1 MKLFASK
8 RPSEVKAGNEIRK
21 DQPITDDTVDKI
33 VSYFSQSNCPSQPST
48 KKKEYILS
56 TEELKKLD
64 SNDSRLNSKQRRLLK
79 RLRAREEQ
87 EKGQL
92 SAVAQTD
99 GNSLNLNVEK
109 TPKVR
114 ASPLL
119 SGADVSNCADVSNSP
134 GDSVIETEMKTS
146 PIPSACP
153 IETEKVS
160 TGEVGI
166 EAVNAHS
173 NVEGL
178 TEEELALLDGKN
190 SKEKRKLIRKFQR
203 DRSIRNSLNVNT
215 GNNNSE
221 EKKKVQGNKIVKV
234 KKSKKA
240 KKVDWSNL
248 SLEERERRE
257 HQRRMQT
264 LAAEKRARGE
274 TFVKSRR
281 AKRRK
286 RKESG
291 L

>member
-119 SGADVSNCADVSNSP
+119 SGADVSNSP
-134 GDSVIETEMKTS
+134 SDSVIETEMKTS

-178 TEEELALLDGKN
+178 TEAELALLDGKN

-203 DRSIRNSLNVNT
+203 DRSIRDSLNVNT

-221 EKKKVQGNKIVKV
+221 EKKKVQENKIVKV

-248 SLEERERRE
+248 SQEERERRE

>member
-8 RPSEVKAGNEIRK
+8 RHSEVKAGNEIRK
-21 DQPITDDTVDKI
+21 DQSITDDTVDQI
-33 VSYFSQSNCPSQPST
+33 VSYFTQSNCPSQPSP

-64 SNDSRLNSKQRRLLK
+64 SNDTILNSKQRRLLK

-92 SAVAQTD
+92 SIVAQMD
-99 GNSLNLNVEK
+99 GNSLKLNVEK

-119 SGADVSNCADVSNSP
+119 SGADVSNSP
-134 GDSVIETEMKTS
+134 SDYEIETEMKTS
-146 PIPSACP
+146 PIPSAYP

-166 EAVNAHS
+166 GAVNAHS
-173 NVEGL
+173 NVQGL
-178 TEEELALLDGKN
+178 TEEELALLEGKN

-203 DRSIRNSLNVNT
+203 DRSIRDSLSDNT

-221 EKKKVQGNKIVKV
+221 EKKKVQENTTMV

-240 KKVDWSNL
+240 KKVDWSTL

-257 HQRRMQT
+257 HQRQMQT

-286 RKESG
+286 RKASG

>member
-21 DQPITDDTVDKI
+21 DQPITDDNVDKI

-79 RLRAREEQ
+79 RLTAREEQ

-99 GNSLNLNVEK
+99 GNSLKLDVEK

-119 SGADVSNCADVSNSP
+119 SGADVSNLPSDH
-134 GDSVIETEMKTS
+134 VIETEMKTS
-146 PIPSACP
+146 RIPSACP

-166 EAVNAHS
+166 KAVNAHS
-173 NVEGL
+173 NVQGL

-203 DRSIRNSLNVNT
+203 DRSIRDSLNVNT

-221 EKKKVQGNKIVKV
+221 EKKKVQGNKIMKV

-240 KKVDWSNL
+240 MKVDWSNL